1 MSFQN
6 QFIILFIFLK
16 FISCELEDDS
26 MLRAFSCLS
35 IINKKFNGN
44 EDAPSKSYS
53 PYMLS
58 CFIKITN
65 DQMKTIFSG
74 IEEGKED
81 LNLLNDDEIEQL
93 TDVDSLQDMPEKD
106 LKKYTANLEKTMK
119 KFEKMD
125 KEIEKMKK
133 GNKIDDGELN
143 NFDDDDFNL
152 DDGDFDYDDD
162 DYDEYDDD
170 DEDGGYSGLKKSR
183 HREKG
188 FFRILFRGIK
198 KFFINS
204 NIWFTFLFLITVY
217 FLLLAMRK
225 SFEAEKEEEI
235 NEENDNK
242 ENKEIK
248 ENKDKEKIEKENDNK
263 EDDDNENKNK
273 NKENDNKEKEKE
285 KQKIKKD

>member
-6 QFIILFIFLK
+6 KFILLFIFLK
-16 FISCELEDDS
+16 YISCEIEDDS
-26 MLRAFSCLS
+26 MLRAFSCLN
-35 IINKKFNGN
+35 IINQNFNGN
-44 EDAPSKSYS
+44 EDALSKSYS

-74 IEEGKED
+74 IEEGNED

-93 TDVDSLQDMPEKD
+93 TNVDSLQDMSEKD

-170 DEDGGYSGLKKSR
+170 DEDDGYSSLKKSR

-198 KFFINS
+198 KFFNNS
-204 NIWFTFLFLITVY
+204 NIWFTFFFLITVY

-242 ENKEIK
+242 ENK
-248 ENKDKEKIEKENDNK
+248 DKEKIEKEKDNK
-263 EDDDNENKNK
+263 EDDSNENKN
-273 NKENDNKEKEKE
+273 NENDNKEKEKE
-285 KQKIKKD
+285 KEKEKIKKD

>member
-1 MSFQN
+1 MSLQN
-6 QFIILFIFLK
+6 KFIILFIFLK
-16 FISCELEDDS
+16 YFSCEIEDDS

-44 EDAPSKSYS
+44 EDALSKSYS

-81 LNLLNDDEIEQL
+81 LNLLNGDEIEQL
-93 TDVDSLQDMPEKD
+93 IDVDSLQDMPEKD

-204 NIWFTFLFLITVY
+204 NIWFIFLFLITVY

-235 NEENDNK
+235 NEEDDNK
-242 ENKEIK
+242 ENKDI
-248 ENKDKEKIEKENDNK
+248 EKIEKEKDNE
-263 EDDDNENKNK
+263 EDDSNENK

-285 KQKIKKD
+285 KEKEKIKKD

>member
-1 MSFQN
+1 MSFQI

-26 MLRAFSCLS
+26 MLRAFSCLN

-44 EDAPSKSYS
+44 EEALSKSYS

-74 IEEGKED
+74 IEEGNED

-93 TDVDSLQDMPEKD
+93 TDVDSLQDMPEKE

-133 GNKIDDGELN
+133 GNNIDDSELN
-143 NFDDDDFNL
+143 FLDDDLNL

-162 DYDEYDDD
+162 DYGDYD
-170 DEDGGYSGLKKSR
+170 DEDDDYSSLKKSR

-188 FFRILFRGIK
+188 FFRILFRGII
-198 KFFINS
+198 KFFNNS
-204 NIWFTFLFLITVY
+204 NIWFPFLFLIMVY
-217 FLLLAMRK
+217 FLLLAIRK
-225 SFEAEKEEEI
+225 SFEEEKISEENEEI
-235 NEENDNK
+235 ENKENDNK
-242 ENKEIK
+242 ENKDKENGNKEDYGKEK
-248 ENKDKEKIEKENDNK
+248 ENKE
-263 EDDDNENKNK
+263 
-273 NKENDNKEKEKE
+273 KENDNKEKEKE
-285 KQKIKKD
+285 KIKKD

>member
-1 MSFQN
+1 
-6 QFIILFIFLK
+6 
-16 FISCELEDDS
+16 
-26 MLRAFSCLS
+26 MLRAFSCLN

-44 EDAPSKSYS
+44 EEALSKSYS

-74 IEEGKED
+74 IEEGNED

-93 TDVDSLQDMPEKD
+93 IDVDSLQDMPEKE

-133 GNKIDDGELN
+133 GNNIDDSELN
-143 NFDDDDFNL
+143 FLDDDLNL

-162 DYDEYDDD
+162 DYGDYD
-170 DEDGGYSGLKKSR
+170 DEDDDYSSLKKSR

-198 KFFINS
+198 KFFNNS
-204 NIWFTFLFLITVY
+204 NIWFPFLFLIMVY
-217 FLLLAMRK
+217 FLLLAIRK
-225 SFEAEKEEEI
+225 SFEEEKISEENEEI
-235 NEENDNK
+235 ENKENDNK
-242 ENKEIK
+242 ENK
-248 ENKDKEKIEKENDNK
+248 DKENDNK
-263 EDDDNENKNK
+263 EDYSKEKENKE
-273 NKENDNKEKEKE
+273 KENDNKEKEKE
-285 KQKIKKD
+285 KIKKD